1 MHTHSMKY
9 IEKWLNTMT
18 DLRPIPTAVEPRLDK
33 IKGTKAIIFDIYGTL
48 VVSASGDINQID
60 LSQQNMRTAL
70 READYLLPEQDP
82 QKADKVVAELI
93 QKFVEFLQKHQQQLR
108 EAGAPFPEADI
119 RQVWD
124 EWLQYAIGKKYIAT
138 NGASDITRLTFVFE
152 MLSNKI
158 HPMPG
163 MLEVLHYF
171 HDRKY
176 PMGIVSNAQFYTPV
190 MMNFFIDGQ
199 ARNTESLPLFN
210 DDITQFSYSLF
221 RAKPDRL
228 LFVPVIKSLKENYG
242 IEPHQSVFVGNDMY
256 NDIYPAQ
263 DLGMKT
269 IFFAGDKRALR
280 LREDK
285 EEVKNVRPDAVI
297 TELLQLKQIII

>member
-1 MHTHSMKY
+1 MKY

-18 DLRPIPTAVEPRLDK
+18 DLQPIPTAVEPRLDK
-33 IKGTKAIIFDIYGTL
+33 IEGIKAIIFDIYGTL

-60 LSQQNMRTAL
+60 LSQENMRTAL
-70 READYLLPEQDP
+70 KEADYLLQEKDP
-82 QKADKVVAELI
+82 KKGEKVVAELL
-93 QKFVEFLQKHQQQLR
+93 QQFVDILQKHQQQLR
-108 EAGAPFPEADI
+108 DSGTPFPEADI

-124 EWLQYAIGKKYIAT
+124 EWLQYAIGKKYITT
-138 NGASDITRLTFVFE
+138 NGASDITHLTFVFE

-199 ARNTESLPLFN
+199 ARDTESLPLFN
-210 DDITQFSYSLF
+210 DDITQFSYSL
-221 RAKPDRL
+221 RKAKPDRT
-228 LFVPVIKSLKENYG
+228 LFAPVLKALKENYG
-242 IEPHQSVFVGNDMY
+242 IAPHESVFVGNDMY

-269 IFFAGDKRALR
+269 VFFAGDKRALR

-285 EEVKNVRPDAVI
+285 AEVKNVRPDAVI
-297 TELLQLKQIII
+297 TELLQLTRIIL

>member
-1 MHTHSMKY
+1 
-9 IEKWLNTMT
+9 MT
-18 DLRPIPTAVEPRLDK
+18 DLQPIPTRVKPRLDK
-33 IKGTKAIIFDIYGTL
+33 IDGIRAIIFDIYGTL
-48 VVSASGDINQID
+48 VVSASGDIEQIE

-70 READYLLPEQDP
+70 KEADYLLSEKDP
-82 QKADKVVAELI
+82 QKGNQVVTDLL
-93 QKFVEFLQKHQQQLR
+93 QKFLEFLQKHQQQLR
-108 EAGAPFPEADI
+108 EGGAPFPEADI

-124 EWLQYAIGKKYIAT
+124 EWLQYALDKRYLTT

-158 HPMPG
+158 HPMPD

-190 MMNFFIDGQ
+190 MMNYFIDGQ

-210 DDITQFSYSLF
+210 DDITQFSYSL
-221 RAKPDRL
+221 RKAKPDRT
-228 LFVPVIKSLKENYG
+228 LFAPVLKALKENYG
-242 IEPHQSVFVGNDMY
+242 IAPHESVFVGNDMY

-269 IFFAGDKRALR
+269 VFFAGDERALR

-285 EEVKNVRPDAVI
+285 AEVNNVRPDAVI
-297 TELLQLKQIII
+297 TELMQLKQIII

>member
-1 MHTHSMKY
+1 
-9 IEKWLNTMT
+9 MT
-18 DLRPIPTAVEPRLDK
+18 DLQPIPTRVKPRLDK
-33 IKGTKAIIFDIYGTL
+33 IDGIRAIIFDIYGTL
-48 VVSASGDINQID
+48 VVSASGDIEQIE

-70 READYLLPEQDP
+70 KEADYLLSEKDP
-82 QKADKVVAELI
+82 QKGNQVVTDLL
-93 QKFVEFLQKHQQQLR
+93 QKFLEFLQKHQQQLR
-108 EAGAPFPEADI
+108 EGGAPFPEADI

-124 EWLQYAIGKKYIAT
+124 EWLQYALDKRYLTT

-158 HPMPG
+158 HPMPD

-190 MMNFFIDGQ
+190 MMNYFIDGQ

-210 DDITQFSYSLF
+210 DDITQFSYSL
-221 RAKPDRL
+221 RKAKPDRT
-228 LFVPVIKSLKENYG
+228 LFAPVLKALKENYG
-242 IEPHQSVFVGNDMY
+242 IAPHEFVFVGNDMY

-269 IFFAGDKRALR
+269 VFFAGDERALR

-285 EEVKNVRPDAVI
+285 AEVNNVRPDAVI
-297 TELLQLKQIII
+297 TELMQLKQIII

>member
-1 MHTHSMKY
+1 MKY

-18 DLRPIPTAVEPRLDK
+18 DLRPIPTEVEPRLDK
-33 IKGTKAIIFDIYGTL
+33 IEGLKAIIFDIYGTL

-70 READYLLPEQDP
+70 READYLLPEKDP
-82 QKADKVVAELI
+82 KKGEKVVAELL
-93 QKFVEFLQKHQQQLR
+93 QQFVDILQKHQQKLR
-108 EAGAPFPEADI
+108 DSGAPFPEADI
-119 RQVWD
+119 RHVWD
-124 EWLQYAIGKKYIAT
+124 EWLQYALNKKFIHT

-176 PMGIVSNAQFYTPV
+176 PLGIVSNAQFYTPV

-199 ARNTESLPLFN
+199 ARDTESLPLFN
-210 DDITQFSYSLF
+210 DDITQFSYSLHK
-221 RAKPDRL
+221 AKPDRT
-228 LFVPVIKSLKENYG
+228 LFVPVLKALKENYG
-242 IEPHQSVFVGNDMY
+242 IAPHQAVFVGNDMY

-263 DLGMKT
+263 ELGMKT

-285 EEVKNVRPDAVI
+285 PEVKNVRPDAVI
-297 TELLQLKQIII
+297 TELLQLKQIIV